1 MSTLFFIT
9 FLLSILAILLGLV
22 KPKLV
27 IRWGDNKS
35 RREVLKIYGLT
46 LLLSFLFSL
55 SFQNNFS
62 FRDFLAASFFIIFF
76 VSILLMLIGLIKPNF
91 IIKTEKK
98 LTRKD
103 ILKIFGISIGLS
115 LVLAVMA
122 IPPVTIEDNIEDAR
136 NFYNERK
143 YNEAINEY
151 NSVLSDWDEDESGSL
166 TLDEVKKELENVK
179 SSYSKEI
186 ENEINDN
193 LKNNEFEL
201 AKNNLNKLK
210 KLSIETS
217 NIEKIEEK
225 IFVKDLKNKISKA
238 NNKFN
243 NADYR
248 EAKNIYLDILNDWRN
263 GISNQYSKKEI
274 EKKINQI
281 DQKHSFIAN
290 IKIIGKGTINQ
301 KEGEKR
307 FYEGEV
313 LNLEVSEKNDE
324 NFLGWMGD
332 IDSENNNLSVKMNA
346 NKDIIAKF
354 EEKEYELKTSI
365 SGKGNI
371 RIEPSKENYNHKDKV
386 TLTAEAANGWV
397 FDNWVN
403 DISGDNF
410 NKEIEIIQDT
420 DIRAVFS
427 KKEYSLDVDTFGDGE
442 IRIEPDRSSYRH
454 NELVKIIANP
464 NDGWILDKWDNY
476 DGENTKSIEFRI
488 QDDKNISAIFREKIS
503 NLNFNTVYNNS
514 KNMTDAQFDQYKEKV
529 EGKRISWT
537 GYVVEVKE
545 EFFGDDYEV
554 LVDMHDP
561 NSLSVQDVYLNGI
574 KSDLALN
581 LNKKD
586 RISFEGN
593 INSVNKVLGAI
604 AIDLKNVKIR

>member
-1 MSTLFFIT
+1 
-9 FLLSILAILLGLV
+9 
-22 KPKLV
+22 
-27 IRWGDNKS
+27 
-35 RREVLKIYGLT
+35 
-46 LLLSFLFSL
+46 
-55 SFQNNFS
+55 
-62 FRDFLAASFFIIFF
+62 
-76 VSILLMLIGLIKPNF
+76 
-91 IIKTEKK
+91 
-98 LTRKD
+98 
-103 ILKIFGISIGLS
+103 
-115 LVLAVMA
+115 
-122 IPPVTIEDNIEDAR
+122 
-136 NFYNERK
+136 
-143 YNEAINEY
+143 
-151 NSVLSDWDEDESGSL
+151 
-166 TLDEVKKELENVK
+166 
-179 SSYSKEI
+179 
-186 ENEINDN
+186 
-193 LKNNEFEL
+193 
-201 AKNNLNKLK
+201 
-210 KLSIETS
+210 
-217 NIEKIEEK
+217 
-225 IFVKDLKNKISKA
+225 
-238 NNKFN
+238 
-243 NADYR
+243 
-248 EAKNIYLDILNDWRN
+248 
-263 GISNQYSKKEI
+263 
-274 EKKINQI
+274 
-281 DQKHSFIAN
+281 
-290 IKIIGKGTINQ
+290 
-301 KEGEKR
+301 
-307 FYEGEV
+307 
-313 LNLEVSEKNDE
+313 
-324 NFLGWMGD
+324 MGD

>member
-1 MSTLFFIT
+1 M
-9 FLLSILAILLGLV
+9 
-22 KPKLV
+22 
-27 IRWGDNKS
+27 
-35 RREVLKIYGLT
+35 
-46 LLLSFLFSL
+46 
-55 SFQNNFS
+55 
-62 FRDFLAASFFIIFF
+62 
-76 VSILLMLIGLIKPNF
+76 
-91 IIKTEKK
+91 
-98 LTRKD
+98 
-103 ILKIFGISIGLS
+103 
-115 LVLAVMA
+115 
-122 IPPVTIEDNIEDAR
+122 
-136 NFYNERK
+136 
-143 YNEAINEY
+143 
-151 NSVLSDWDEDESGSL
+151 LSDWDEDESGSL

-179 SSYSKEI
+179 SSYFKEI

-238 NNKFN
+238 DNKFN

-281 DQKHSFIAN
+281 DQEHSFIAN

-301 KEGEKR
+301 KEGEQR

-332 IDSENNNLSVKMNA
+332 IDSVNNNLSVKMNA

-371 RIEPSKENYNHKDKV
+371 RIEPLKENYNHKDKV

-403 DISGDNF
+403 DISGDDF

-442 IRIEPDRSSYRH
+442 IRIEPEHSSYRH

-464 NDGWILDKWDNY
+464 NDGWILDRWDNY

-488 QDDKNISAIFREKIS
+488 QGDKNISAIFREKIS

-529 EGKRISWT
+529 EGERISWT

-574 KSDLALN
+574 ESDLALK

-604 AIDLKNVKIR
+604 AIDLKNVIIR